1 MRFLSGLLGIL
12 LVGFVPLFAIEVAE
26 QELLQSQPVDF
37 VNYRGQFTRIVSPEE
52 FRQTG
57 LGIARGAT
65 GTRFTSANRY
75 TILRAIDPREEK
87 GFDADIFMLEPAS
100 DIVDIRG
107 VRALLAG
114 YIEGQYGY
122 NARNASTLSLF
133 ATYYNAIYRGRMDYF
148 RTQYKNVVTSQLV
161 PARAGIALDYRAW
174 PGRTQIVVPLGVFAG
189 NTPEIDLNQ
198 FTGQD
203 VIDTLRQKPDM
214 GVEERKDLLDI
225 KQEDLNKKQ
234 DDLDKKKEALEEDK
248 KKLEDTTQAVTI
260 KQEELEKKQED
271 LKNEKDPVKQEQ
283 IREELKKDE
292 KGLEQLK
299 EELKKEESA
308 VKEKETVIEKAEE
321 TLEKKKEEVKKEE
334 EQLKKDETKVLE
346 DKLPQPVKEEL
357 KKKEDELE
365 KKTEALEK
373 QKTELDTKAEELKQM
388 EEELKKGE
396 LDRNIYDGGLYY
408 LKVIE
413 PLDDGHYKNEMVLIN
428 PISRKVVLSSP
439 YKNICGHRYDI
450 FSEGAVVIGYD
461 GKHSSGHFLVLLDPK
476 TLELTAKGKDHVYW
490 KSFIEVKQDSIYTI
504 IQDNGYY
511 LGKFDNKLSPVA
523 RSKEKIDRDSFIS
536 FFGQY
541 VYVNSPDRT
550 IFVFDVT
557 DLKLIDTIKP

>member
-1 MRFLSGLLGIL
+1 MRFLSSLFGFLLI
-12 LVGFVPLFAIEVAE
+12 GFVPLFAIDVAE
-26 QELLQSQPVDF
+26 QELLQSKPVDF
-37 VNYRGQFTRIVSPEE
+37 INYRGQFTRIIPPEE
-52 FRQTG
+52 LRQTG

-75 TILRAIDPREEK
+75 TILRAIDPKETK
-87 GFDADIFMLEPAS
+87 GYDADIFMLEPAS

-107 VRALLAG
+107 IRAILAG
-114 YIEGQYGY
+114 YIEGQFGY
-122 NARNASTLSLF
+122 TQRNANTLSTF
-133 ATYYNAIYRGRMDYF
+133 ATYYNALYRGRMDYF
-148 RTQYKNVVTSQLV
+148 RTQYKNVVINQLV

-174 PGRTQIVVPLGVFAG
+174 PGRTQIVVPLGAFAG
-189 NTPEIDLNQ
+189 NSPGLDIDQ
-198 FTGQD
+198 MTGKD

-214 GVEERKDLLDI
+214 GVEERKDLLEIKKDDI
-225 KQEDLNKKQ
+225 EKKQEQLET
-234 DDLDKKKEALEEDK
+234 KKEELKDDK
-248 KKLEDTTQAVTI
+248 KKLEDTTQAVAV
-260 KQEELEKKQED
+260 KQDELDKKQEN

-283 IREELKKDE
+283 IKEEIKKDE

-299 EELKKEESA
+299 EELKQGEAA
-308 VKEKETVIEKAEE
+308 VKEKETVVQKAEE
-321 TLEKKKEEVKKEE
+321 TLEKKKEDVKQEA
-334 EQLKKDETKVLE
+334 EQIKKDESKVLE

-357 KKKEDELE
+357 KKKEEELG
-365 KKTEALEK
+365 KKTEEVEK
-373 QKTELDTKAEELKQM
+373 QKTELDTKAEELKKM

-396 LDRNIYDGGLYY
+396 VDRNIFDGGLYY

-428 PISRKVVLSSP
+428 PVSRKVVLSSP

-450 FSEGAVVIGYD
+450 FSGGAVVIGYE

-476 TLELTAKGKDHVYW
+476 TLELTARGKDLVYW

-511 LGKFDNKLSPVA
+511 LGKFDSKLAPVA
-523 RSKEKIDRDSFIS
+523 RSQEKIDKDSFIS
-536 FFGQY
+536 FFGDY

-550 IFVFDVT
+550 IFVFNVA